1 MKKYIITCFV
11 VAAILGIYYYI
22 ENYTSIS
29 FFSHTKITTN
39 ITTKGKNIYLNNKKF
54 NIRAINLG
62 SYKKGSDDADYSVT
76 YKDYMRWFKG
86 MTNMGLNTVR
96 VANIQSPTFYKALAN
111 YNKKNKKKLYLIQGT
126 DVGDLEK
133 NSKYSYFEKDTHNDI
148 FENLREMVDV
158 VHGKRIITQNRE
170 YASGVYTHDV
180 SKYTLG
186 YVIGTDWNDVT
197 IEYTNQKH
205 KNKKKYNGKYFYT
218 TKKSR
223 PFEVYLSSVL
233 DTLVSYESKKY
244 GEQRLV
250 SIGNQPITDPFTYDA
265 AITDFFNKF
274 ASFDIDNIKPKKKFK
289 SGMIAS
295 FQVYSGYPDYYGYD
309 TDNSYYTYLEKLN
322 KHYKIPLF
330 ISEFGYST
338 ARLTNL
344 NPLND
349 TFGSGTYNEQ
359 EQGDMIVKSLELFK
373 ELNIN
378 NYAIYEWLD
387 EFDKS
392 SWNTMY
398 AVDTKDN
405 QMWDNVLTYS
415 QHFGLVTYDTFTN
428 NNKIIKIDGKTN
440 DWDLSNPVIRNKDY
454 KLYMSYDKAYINI
467 LVKKNNLSDKIYIP
481 IDITPK
487 SGTKSSNIGD
497 LKFSRN
503 VDFLIQ
509 LDGDNSKVYVQ
520 DYYNPIRALFGK
532 QVYSHDP
539 YESDNIPAKNSK
551 NFEDILNLIGYQNLI
566 KNNDAYIVENNAT
579 TVNTG
584 KLNYGKSSKNSLA
597 DYYINKNIIEIRIP
611 YGLLNF
617 SDPATMRIHDDYYK
631 HYGVEYIKISNMWIG
646 IGTDNSNIKL
656 SKYNLKGW
664 GKKFSAKERYKK
676 SYYIIKKY
684 LEMS

>member
-39 ITTKGKNIYLNNKKF
+39 ITTKGKDIYLNNKKF
-54 NIRAINLG
+54 NIKAINLG

-86 MTNMGLNTVR
+86 MTNMGLNTIR
-96 VANIQSPTFYKALAN
+96 VANIQSPTFYKALTN

-126 DVGDLEK
+126 DVGDLQK

-148 FENLREMVDV
+148 YENLREMVDAI
-158 VHGKRIITQNRE
+158 HGKRIITQNRE
-170 YASGVYTHDV
+170 YASGIYTHDV

-205 KNKKKYNGKYFYT
+205 KDKKNYDGKYFYT
-218 TKKSR
+218 KNSK

-274 ASFDIDNIKPKKKFK
+274 TSFDMGNIKPKKKFK

-309 TDNSYYTYLEKLN
+309 TKDSYYTYLKKLN
-322 KHYKIPLF
+322 DHYKIPLF

-349 TFGSGTYNEQ
+349 TFGSGTYNEK
-359 EQGDMIVKSLELFK
+359 EQGEMIVKALKLFK

-415 QHFGLVTYDTFTN
+415 QHFGLTTYDTFTT
-428 NNKIIKIDGKTN
+428 NNKIVKIDGKTN
-440 DWDLSNPVIRNKDY
+440 DWDLSNPVINNKDY

-467 LVKKNNLSDKIYIP
+467 LVKKNNPNNKIYIP

-487 SGTKSSNIGD
+487 SGTKSSNIGN

-509 LDGDNSKVYVQ
+509 IDGDNSKVYVQ

-539 YESDNIPAKNSK
+539 YELDNIPAKNSK

-584 KLNYGKSSKNSLA
+584 KLNYGKSSENSLA

-631 HYGVEYIKISNMWIG
+631 HYGVEFIKINNMHIG

-656 SKYNLKGW
+656 SKYSLKGW
-664 GKKFSAKERYKK
+664 GKKFNAEERLKE
-676 SYYIIKKY
+676 SYYIVKKY

>member
-11 VAAILGIYYYI
+11 VALILGIYYYI

-39 ITTKGKNIYLNNKKF
+39 ITTKGKDIYLNNKK
-54 NIRAINLG
+54 ISIKAINLG

-76 YKDYMRWFKG
+76 HEDYMRWFKG
-86 MTNMGLNTVR
+86 MTDMGLNTVR

-126 DVGDLEK
+126 DVGDLQK

-158 VHGKRIITQNRE
+158 IHGKRIITKNRE
-170 YASGVYTHDV
+170 FASGVYTHDV

-205 KNKKKYNGKYFYT
+205 KNRKNYDGKYFYT
-218 TKKSR
+218 KNSK

-244 GEQRLV
+244 GVQRLV

-274 ASFDIDNIKPKKKFK
+274 TSFDMGNIKPKKKFK

-309 TDNSYYTYLEKLN
+309 TDNSYYEYLKKLN
-322 KHYKIPLF
+322 DHYKIPLF

-349 TFGSGTYNEQ
+349 NFGSGTYNEK
-359 EQGDMIVKSLELFK
+359 EQGEMIVKALNLFK

-415 QHFGLVTYDTFTN
+415 QHFGLLTYDTFTN
-428 NNKIIKIDGKTN
+428 NNQIVKIDGKTN
-440 DWDLSNPVIRNKDY
+440 DWDLSNPVIKNKDY
-454 KLYMSYDKAYINI
+454 ELYISYDKAYINI
-467 LVKKNNLSDKIYIP
+467 LVKKDNFDDKLYIP

-487 SGTKSSNIGD
+487 SGTKNSNIGN
-497 LKFSRN
+497 LKFSKN
-503 VDFLIQ
+503 VDFLIEINK
-509 LDGDNSKVYVQ
+509 DNSKVYVQ

-532 QVYSHDP
+532 QVYLHDP
-539 YESDNIPAKNSK
+539 YEADNIPAKNSK
-551 NFEDILNLIGYQNLI
+551 NFEDILNLIGYQELI
-566 KNNDAYIVENNAT
+566 KNNDAYTVENNAT

-584 KLNYGKSSKNSLA
+584 KLNYGKSSENSLA
-597 DYYINKNIIEIRIP
+597 DYYINKNVLELRIP

-631 HYGVEYIKISNMWIG
+631 HYGVEFIHINNISIG
-646 IGTDNSNIKL
+646 IGKENDKIKL
-656 SKYNLKGW
+656 SKFKLKGW
-664 GKKFSAKERYKK
+664 GKKFAAKERFKE
-676 SYYIIKKY
+676 SYNIVKKY